1 MARIKWDE
9 TGKKT
14 YETGTD
20 RGVLYPMKNG
30 AYSEGIGWNGLT
42 GVTLSPSGAESTAL
56 YADNIKYLNLISA
69 EELGGTIEAY
79 SYPPEFEQCD
89 GSAEIAKGVTIG
101 QQNRSP
107 FGFTYRSI
115 VGNDTA
121 SNAYGYKLH
130 IIYNATASPSE
141 RAYSTVND
149 SPEAITFSWEFSTT
163 PTEVGGDY
171 KPTASVE
178 IDSTGADPTKLKAL
192 EDILYGTESEEP
204 RLPTIQEIITLMT
217 DAAG

>member
-1 MARIKWDE
+1 MSRIVWDQ

-20 RGVLYPMKNG
+20 HGVLYPMKNG
-30 AYSEGIGWNGLT
+30 AYSTGIGWDGLT
-42 GVTLSPSGAESTAL
+42 AVTISPSGAESTPL

-79 SYPPEFEQCD
+79 SYPPEFMECD
-89 GSAEIAKGVTIG
+89 GSAEIVPGVTIG
-101 QQNRSP
+101 QQNRIP
-107 FGFTYRSI
+107 FGFTFRTI
-115 VGNDTA
+115 KGNDTA
-121 SNAYGYKLH
+121 SNAYGYILH

-141 RAYSTVND
+141 RAYATVND

-163 PTEVGGDY
+163 PTAVGGDY

-178 IDSTGADPTKLKAL
+178 IDSTITDPTKLKAL
-192 EDILYGTESEEP
+192 EDLLYGTAEAEP
-204 RLPTIQEIITLMT
+204 KLPSISEIITLMSS
-217 DAAG
+217 ASG